1 MKLNKKLL
9 VFALSVLMLVG
20 LLAVAA
26 FAAGESDVLTIKY
39 MDGTVQTY
47 AKGETVVPPAVPSE
61 FVYVAEDGKAYKYT
75 ATGTAWEG
83 VPATVADEH
92 LGQTINAT
100 VAGTQGTQQVYYV
113 TWEKLTADAEFR
125 VIYHYE
131 NNVHQYLSTSNAGDK
146 GDGTNT
152 GAYSAQEL
160 GSSGSAGMIRIKLYW
175 DVDVSSF
182 SINIMPNPRKSQGV
196 NTYFDLNGHT
206 VKTSQTGFIDGKAV
220 HIRIYSSVPGA
231 HFYATS
237 AASMFRANDDCGF
250 YLGSESSELNYGDE
264 DNISF
269 HCKAIFG
276 QMYGGGGQ
284 IWGGKFYQT
293 ATGDVGFLD
302 LSRRITVVNGAE
314 FYSMNGVAPMTDTV
328 GHDGASIAV
337 GNVSI
342 KNCTFYN
349 ATGAPVV
356 TATKSPKLI
365 FDNCTFVNVYA
376 NATMDGATTIVRD
389 GCLSNVG
396 SSAPYVA
403 SAATY
408 VFARVDEIAVAGL
421 TDATGAPIAATV
433 NYAITDPAS
442 ALKINT
448 SAGAEYWAI
457 GTAFSTSAGDYV
469 QVTNAGI
476 LLTQPEYD
484 VAGVAEIV
492 DGKIAAAGEI
502 TLVVVFKGQTPAAFT
517 YKDPATGKLYGVSYE
532 ECGSTAAGVFEKFYE
547 LFNAPKAGYVITMYQ
562 DMTVNKAMGFGALV
576 EDRKTDAYNR
586 DYYNTLSTGSIVWDL
601 NGHTVTVAADTT
613 GFINPSAANH
623 KLTEPNGWNSG
634 NPKTVFCFEG
644 YNKTNTFTIKSS
656 VAGGRLVNLAP
667 AVLFGVGEG
676 KATRV
681 VFEGEGLTVESANH
695 LIFFGIELGYDF
707 VSLADPRM
715 TINGG
720 TFISGYASG
729 IMQFCGNSSVS
740 NATFISTNASV
751 AQLTNLDAYRNG
763 KITFDNVTFIAAKD
777 TAPAFYSN
785 SSKEHY
791 ATFNNCVYIGCE
803 PTTLARCANL
813 KGLTY
818 SGVNLAST
826 ETNLALINASAPAGT
841 AKYTFMIAAADG
853 NVYSVLG
860 YAAADQV
867 LSVTYVGANVTE
879 NYLVGKPYAPL
890 AMLPAYY
897 EIVADLEKGTVNVP
911 EAWAGIPAAGIVDAT
926 YGGKIVNA
934 TPADN
939 ILAIA
944 FALVENDVVTAYAL
958 ADADAIAE
966 ALYAALG
973 AQADAGTLYFYQ
985 DIEVDYLQ
993 LAKALVIELNGNLL
1007 TLESDIFND
1016 ADLTINNGEIKAL
1029 GSFKVFWMNADVTLN
1044 NVSVYASVG
1053 NVFEYGAT
1061 PGTAYLNNVV
1071 IVNAYAAR
1079 LAMGVSV
1086 EINGAKLVNV
1096 ALDSS
1101 ATVVGGTVLSTNA
1114 FSNAKFADG
1123 VYGNLIVN
1131 NNKENITVAGET
1143 VEAVYVV
1150 AATADAAKA
1159 IAIVYEFDG
1168 VVRGAQN
1175 YFYGSI
1181 ANFFSEF
1188 TEGYYFSYYGK
1199 NVLTQSATIECEF
1212 HADESK
1218 LKAQVSLTDALNY
1231 TFYLQVEDAGV
1242 LANLKLNG
1250 VALDLDVLRQVT
1262 FEDGSK
1268 FYVIPVAF
1276 ATFADALNN
1285 YVLSVDLVGA
1295 DSSLT
1300 ITAEASLAQYLGE
1313 VLATAD
1319 EADAKIAYAV
1329 AEYIEALMAYFDY
1342 DLAFGDIRMK
1352 NLARVS
1358 NLLADYAAEYKV
1370 DLPELPE
1377 ETLVASDYVSS
1388 VLLVANEKITFA
1400 FCIPNNFAGAIK
1412 INGVAVETSKAFEGF
1427 DRTYALAEVA
1437 FADLDE
1443 TLTVTVENAYG
1454 DVFETLTYSL
1464 ADYIAGVAAQNEGV
1478 AADYAKALWKL
1489 SAVIG

>member
-83 VPATVADEH
+83 IPATVADEH

-131 NNVHQYLSTSNAGDK
+131 NNVHQYLSTSNKGDK

-182 SINIMPNPRKSQGV
+182 SINIMPSPRKSQGV

-206 VKTSQTGFIDGKAV
+206 VKTSQTGYIDGKAV

-231 HFYATS
+231 HFYLTGAS
-237 AASMFRANDDCGF
+237 SMFRANDDCGF

-269 HCKAIFG
+269 HGKAIFG
-276 QMYGGGGQ
+276 TMYGGGGQ

-293 ATGDVGFLD
+293 GESSTGFLD
-302 LSRRITVVNGAE
+302 LSRRITVVSGAE
-314 FYSMNGVAPMTDTV
+314 FYSMNGVAPLTDTV
-328 GHDGASIAV
+328 GHDGASIAT
-337 GNVSI
+337 GSVSI

-356 TATKSPKLI
+356 TATKSPKLV

-403 SAATY
+403 SAGTY
-408 VFARVDEIAVAGL
+408 VFARVDAIAVAGL

-457 GTAFSTSAGDYV
+457 GTTFSTSAGDYV

-484 VAGVAEIV
+484 VADVAEIV
-492 DGKIAAAGEI
+492 DGKVAAAGEI
-502 TLVVVFKGQTPAAFT
+502 TLAVVFKGQTPAAFT
-517 YKDPATGKLYGVSYE
+517 YKDTATGKLYGVSYE

-562 DMTVNKAMGFGALV
+562 DMTVNKAMGFGPLV
-576 EDRKTDAYNR
+576 VDTSDSTWNR
-586 DYYNTLSTGSIVWDL
+586 DYYNTLSAGSIVWDL
-601 NGHTVTVAADTT
+601 NGTTVTVSADTT
-613 GFINPSAANH
+613 GFINPTAANH
-623 KLTEPNGWNSG
+623 KHTEPNGWNSG

-644 YNKTNTFTIKSS
+644 YNKDNTFTIKSS
-656 VAGGRLVNLAP
+656 ATGGKIVNLAT
-667 AVLFGVGEG
+667 AALFGVGEG

-695 LIFFGIELGYDF
+695 MIFYGIELGYDF

-720 TFISGYASG
+720 TFISGYSSG

-777 TAPAFYSN
+777 SAPAFYSTLQSGRTRN
-785 SSKEHY
+785 

-803 PTTLARCANL
+803 PTTTTRSPITS
-813 KGLTY
+813 LTY
-818 SGVNLAST
+818 TGTNLAST

-897 EIVADLEKGTVNVP
+897 EIVADLVNGTVNVP

-958 ADADAIAE
+958 VDAAEIGDA
-966 ALYAALG
+966 LTAALD
-973 AQADAGTLYFYQ
+973 AQASAGTLYIYQ
-985 DIEVDYLQ
+985 NIEADYLTVT
-993 LAKALVIELNGNLL
+993 KALVIELNDNML
-1007 TLESDIFND
+1007 TLVSDIYTL
-1016 ADLTINNGEIKAL
+1016 AGLTINNGEINAL
-1029 GSFKVFWMNADVTLN
+1029 GSSYILWGNTDTDITLN
-1044 NVSVYASVG
+1044 NVQIYSRANSVFYSG
-1053 NVFEYGAT
+1053 GA
-1061 PGTAYLNNVV
+1061 TAYLNDVV
-1071 IVNAYAAR
+1071 IANSYPASLTLGAPV
-1079 LAMGVSV
+1079 V
-1086 EINGAKLVNV
+1086 INGAKLVNLAINGNV
-1096 ALDSS
+1096 
-1101 ATVVGGTVLSTNA
+1101 TVVGGTLLATLPVNGVEY
-1114 FSNAKFADG
+1114 ADG
-1123 VYGNLIVN
+1123 VYGDLIVN
-1131 NNKENITVAGET
+1131 NNKETLTVAGKT

-1159 IAIVYEFDG
+1159 IEIVYVFDG
-1168 VVRGAQN
+1168 VVRGSQN

-1181 ANFFSEF
+1181 ANFYKEF
-1188 TEGYYFSYYGK
+1188 TEGYYFSYDGK
-1199 NVLTQSATIECEF
+1199 NVLTQSGEVECEF

-1218 LKAQVSLTDALNY
+1218 LKAQVVLTDALNY
-1231 TFYLQVEDAGV
+1231 AFYLQVEDAGV

-1250 VALDLDVLRQVT
+1250 VAFDLADLEQETINGVQ
-1262 FEDGSK
+1262 

-1295 DSSLT
+1295 ESSLT

-1358 NLLADYAAEYKV
+1358 NLLADYAEYKV
-1370 DLPELPE
+1370 ALPELPA

-1412 INGVAVETSKAFEGF
+1412 INGVAVEISKAFEGF

-1489 SAVIG
+1489 AAVIG